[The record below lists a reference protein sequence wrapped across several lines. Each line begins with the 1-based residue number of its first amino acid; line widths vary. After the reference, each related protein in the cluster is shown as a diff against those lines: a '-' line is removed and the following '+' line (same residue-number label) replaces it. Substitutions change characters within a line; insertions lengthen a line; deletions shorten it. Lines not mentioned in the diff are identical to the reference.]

1 MIAILLLAGALF
13 TIDGGDRSQ
22 EAQILL
28 NAGDPRLAAAVL
40 REQPCPDDRELLHGF
55 VVDTARIG
63 GGLVADLWSTEYALA
78 RRPELR
84 ESNPLGL
91 SKNARIWMKAGM
103 ATGLIAITHKLRRD
117 GHQVWA
123 KWLGRVAMVVQ
134 FAAAG
139 WNVHKAHGHEELK

>member
-1 MIAILLLAGALF
+1 VNSLLLVLLLAA
-13 TIDGGDRSQ
+13 S
-22 EAQILL
+22 
-28 NAGDPRLAAAVL
+28 
-40 REQPCPDDRELLHGF
+40 PCPDEKQLFHGF

-78 RRPELR
+78 RCPECK
-84 ESNPLGL
+84 EGNVLGV

-117 GHQVWA
+117 GHPVWA
-123 KWLGRVAMVVQ
+123 KWLGRAAMVVQ

-139 WNVHKAHGHEELK
+139 WNVRKAHGHEERK